1 MLHMNS
7 LAPLNGLAAGPLKGT
22 PLAAIQLLSLLRLG
36 SPALPIGGFSYS
48 QGLESAHELGWVRD
62 EHSTGDWIE
71 SLLAANIGRFE
82 APICR
87 ALFAALRA
95 GDEAQSLSLH
105 RLYLSSR
112 ETAELRAE
120 TEQMGSSLLHML
132 AGLTELDP
140 TLKDRIDA
148 ARAQTSCALPY
159 AWGLAA
165 IAFGLDE
172 RSALAAYLWAWL
184 ENQVM
189 AAIKAVPL
197 GQQAGQRLFSRLAP
211 ALARAI
217 DDSAAI
223 EPHNW
228 SNFAPGFAIASSR
241 HETQYSRL
249 FRS

>member
-1 MLHMNS
+1 MNQTPATDRLS
-7 LAPLNGLAAGPLKGT
+7 TGYAQPAPFGAAP
-22 PLAAIQLLSLLRLG
+22 LLSLLRLG

-48 QGLESAHELGWVRD
+48 QGLETAHELGWVSD
-62 EHSTGDWIE
+62 EHTTGNWIE
-71 SLLAANIGRFE
+71 SLLLANVGRFE
-82 APICR
+82 APLCR

-95 GDEAQSLSLH
+95 GDERQAFYLQA
-105 RLYLSSR
+105 LYLSSR

-132 AGLTELDP
+132 AGLTELDAR
-140 TLKDRIDA
+140 LKERIDA
-148 ARAQTSCALPY
+148 ARARPSCALPY

-172 RSALAAYLWAWL
+172 HGALSAYLWAWL

-223 EPHNW
+223 EPSNW